1 MSSSSRAE
9 NGRAGTSG
17 GPGGRPDA
25 LATSDY
31 DALATSDYE
40 TEESDDGGRKAGQQ
54 PTSDEVEAGRN
65 VGG

>member
-17 GPGGRPDA
+17 GPGGRP
-25 LATSDY
+25 